1 MQLLWFLATSHLR
14 ARWRQTLM
22 LMASVAVGVAI
33 LTTALSLTNG
43 FETDLIGR
51 ILGTTPHVSVTNAMT
66 GRIANYQDLQESITT
81 LPEVETALPYISGQG
96 LLTRTGQAS
105 GVMIR
110 GIDPSQEAKN
120 RDWNR
125 FIVVG
130 DLESV
135 EGGLAPVMLG
145 SELAKKLG
153 VGMGDRLKL
162 VTGPVSSEEV
172 VVTGIYQAGLYDFD
186 AHIAFVTLKTAQKL
200 FQMDSSSVT
209 GVAVRLKDVFTAP
222 DVARTIQDLHPYHV
236 RPWTAQNQ
244 SLMAAMALE
253 KRVIFLVI
261 LFIIVV
267 ATMGIANTLAMWVLE
282 RNRELSLVRAVGA
295 TGAQIGALVVTEG
308 MLVALGGTMLG
319 LAAGVGLS
327 VGLATFPISLPSDV
341 YYIDKL
347 PVEMQVG
354 DFVMTAIAAILISLL
369 ACLLPARRA
378 IRLDPIEVIRRT

>member
-1 MQLLWFLATSHLR
+1 MQLLWFLASTHLR

-43 FETDLIGR
+43 FEADLIGR
-51 ILGTTPHVSVTNAMT
+51 ILGTTPHVSVTNAVT
-66 GRIANYQDLQESITT
+66 GRVDNYQALQTDLAAMK
-81 LPEVETALPYISGQG
+81 EVKTALPFVSGQG
-96 LLTRTGQAS
+96 LLVRNGQTS
-105 GVMIR
+105 GILIR
-110 GIDPSQEAKN
+110 GIDPEQEAKN
-120 RDWNR
+120 EDWTR
-125 FIVVG
+125 FVLVG
-130 DLESV
+130 DLDRV
-135 EGGLAPVMLG
+135 EGGLTPVMLG
-145 SELAKKLG
+145 GELAKKLG
-153 VGMGDRLKL
+153 AGMGDRLKL
-162 VTGPVSSEEV
+162 VTGMNQSQDV
-172 VVTGIYQAGLYDFD
+172 VVTGIYQAGLYEYD
-186 AHIAFVTLKTAQKL
+186 AHIAFVPLDTAQSL
-200 FQMDSSSVT
+200 FNMN
-209 GVAVRLKDVFTAP
+209 GAVSGIALRLHEVFKAP
-222 DVARTIQDLHPYHV
+222 AIARDIQDRHPYHV
-236 RPWTAQNQ
+236 RSWTVQNQ
-244 SLMAAMALE
+244 SLMAALALE

-308 MLVALGGTMLG
+308 MVVALGGVTLG

-341 YYIDKL
+341 YFIDKL
-347 PVEMQVG
+347 PVDMQVG
-354 DFVMTAIAAILISLL
+354 DFVATAIAAIIISLL

>member
-1 MQLLWFLATSHLR
+1 MQLLWFLASSHLR

-43 FETDLIGR
+43 FEADLIGR
-51 ILGTTPHVSVTNAMT
+51 ILGTTPHVSVTNAVS
-66 GRIANYQDLQESITT
+66 GRVENYQALQKDLAAMR
-81 LPEVETALPYISGQG
+81 EVKTALPYVSGQG
-96 LLTRTGQAS
+96 LMVRNGQTS
-105 GVMIR
+105 GILIR
-110 GIDPSQEAKN
+110 GIDPEQEAAN
-120 RDWNR
+120 QDWTR
-125 FIVVG
+125 FVLVG
-130 DLESV
+130 DLEEV
-135 EGGLAPVMLG
+135 EGGLTPVMLG
-145 SELAKKLG
+145 GELAKKLG
-153 VGMGDRLKL
+153 TGMGDRLKL
-162 VTGPVSSEEV
+162 VTGMNTSQDV
-172 VVTGIYQAGLYDFD
+172 VVTGIFQAGLYEYD
-186 AHIAFVTLKTAQKL
+186 AHIVFVPLQTAQTL
-200 FQMDSSSVT
+200 FNMN
-209 GVAVRLKDVFTAP
+209 GAVSGLALRLHEVFDAP
-222 DVARTIQDLHPYHV
+222 KIARGIQDRHPYHV
-236 RPWTAQNQ
+236 RSWTTQNQ
-244 SLMAAMALE
+244 SLMAALALE

-308 MLVALGGTMLG
+308 MVVALGGVTLG

-327 VGLATFPISLPSDV
+327 LGLATFPISLPSDV

-347 PVEMQVG
+347 PVAMQVG
-354 DFVMTAIAAILISLL
+354 DFVMTAIAAIVISLL

>member
-1 MQLLWFLATSHLR
+1 MQLLWFLASSHLR

-43 FETDLIGR
+43 FEAGLIGR
-51 ILGTTPHVSVTNAMT
+51 ILGTTPHVSVSNAVT
-66 GRIANYQDLQESITT
+66 GRVDNYQALQKDLAAMR
-81 LPEVETALPYISGQG
+81 EVKTALPFISGQG
-96 LLTRTGQAS
+96 LMVRNGQTA
-105 GVMIR
+105 GILIR
-110 GIDPSQEAKN
+110 GIDPEQEASN
-120 RDWNR
+120 EDWTR
-125 FIVVG
+125 FVLVG
-130 DLESV
+130 DLDRV
-135 EGGLAPVMLG
+135 EGGATPVMLG
-145 SELAKKLG
+145 GELAKKLG
-153 VGMGDRLKL
+153 AGMGDRLKL
-162 VTGPVSSEEV
+162 VTGMNRSQDV
-172 VVTGIYQAGLYDFD
+172 VVTGIYQAGLYEYD
-186 AHIAFVTLKTAQKL
+186 AHIAFVPLDTAQTL
-200 FQMDSSSVT
+200 FNMN
-209 GVAVRLKDVFTAP
+209 GAVSGIALRLHEVFEAP
-222 DVARTIQDLHPYHV
+222 AIARDIQDRHAYHV
-236 RPWTAQNQ
+236 RSWTVQNQ
-244 SLMAAMALE
+244 SLMAALALE

-308 MLVALGGTMLG
+308 MVVALGGVTLG

-327 VGLATFPISLPSDV
+327 LGLATFPISLPSDV

-347 PVEMQVG
+347 PVDMQVG
-354 DFVMTAIAAILISLL
+354 DFVMTAIAAIIISLL

>member
-43 FETDLIGR
+43 FEADLIGR
-51 ILGTTPHVSVTNAMT
+51 ILGTTPHVSVTNAVS
-66 GRIANYQDLQESITT
+66 GRVANYEALQKDIAAMD
-81 LPEVETALPYISGQG
+81 EVETALPYISGQG
-96 LLTRTGQAS
+96 LLTRTGQAA
-105 GVMIR
+105 GVLVR
-110 GIDPSQEAKN
+110 GIDPEQEAKN
-120 RDWNR
+120 RDWTR
-125 FIVVG
+125 FVLVG
-130 DLESV
+130 DLEAV
-135 EGGLAPVMLG
+135 PGGVPPIMLG
-145 SELAKKLG
+145 GELAKKLG

-162 VTGPVSSEEV
+162 VTGTATSQEV
-172 VVTGIYQAGLYDFD
+172 VVTGIYQAGLYEYD
-186 AHIAFVTLKTAQKL
+186 AHIAYVTLDTAQKL
-200 FQMDSSSVT
+200 FRMDDAVT
-209 GVAVRLKDVFTAP
+209 GIAVRLKEVFDAP
-222 DVARTIQDLHPYHV
+222 EIARTIQDRYPYHV
-236 RPWTAQNQ
+236 RPWTVQNQ
-244 SLMAAMALE
+244 SLMAALALE

-308 MLVALGGTMLG
+308 MVVALGGTALG
-319 LAAGVGLS
+319 LLAGVGLS
-327 VGLATFPISLPSDV
+327 LGLATFPIALPSDV

-347 PVEMQVG
+347 PVEMQAG
-354 DFVMTAIAAILISLL
+354 DFVMTAIAAIIISLL

-378 IRLDPIEVIRRT
+378 IQLDPIEVIRRT